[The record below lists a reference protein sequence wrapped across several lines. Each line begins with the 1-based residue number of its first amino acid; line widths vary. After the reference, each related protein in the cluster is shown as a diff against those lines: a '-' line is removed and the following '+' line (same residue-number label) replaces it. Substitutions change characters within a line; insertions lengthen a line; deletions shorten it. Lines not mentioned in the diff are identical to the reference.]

1 MSDILQIIELF
12 FLVLLGAQAAYSLVF
27 ALASLLRHRGPKNPN
42 PTELKSFTLLFPAYK
57 EDAIILNSAQQA
69 LALNYPAEK
78 LRVIIGSD
86 QMKDETVAKLRDA
99 NIDVVVMNFDHS
111 TKSKNL
117 LAQVEHAKADFWP
130 DYFIVMD
137 ADNKMP
143 ADTLIEI
150 NKCLNDDFKVYQT
163 HRTAKNDNTKMAV
176 LDGITEEIS
185 NSIFRKGHRNLG
197 FSCSLIGSGMVFE
210 STFLKE
216 ALEGIN
222 KDSAVEDK
230 LLEFYILGRK
240 EKIAYLEDIY
250 VYDEK
255 VASGKNFSNQRK
267 RWIAGQ
273 IHAFRSHIGPGIIK
287 LLSGNVD
294 FFDKAIQMGLIPKLL
309 FAFVLAIAAGLSF
322 LLQGSEYWYYLLGAY
337 AFALLISIP
346 RRYFVLKNLALFIE
360 IPKAIFFMLLAV
372 LRIRKNQSV
381 KQFEHTEKTFVEK
394 ED

>member
-1 MSDILQIIELF
+1 MSDLLKIVEIV
-12 FLVLLGAQAAYSLVF
+12 FLVVLGAQALYSVVF
-27 ALASLLRHRGPKNPN
+27 ALASLLKHRSPKNPN
-42 PTELKSFTLLFPAYK
+42 PSELKSFTLLFPAFK

-69 LALNYPAEK
+69 LALNYPTDK

-86 QMKDETVAKLRDA
+86 QMKEETVAQLRAA

-117 LAQVEHAKADFWP
+117 LAQLEHAKKDFWP

-143 ADTLIEI
+143 ANTLQEI

-163 HRTAKNDNTKMAV
+163 HRTAKNDNTKLAV

-197 FSCSLIGSGMVFE
+197 FSCSLIGSGMVFQ
-210 STFLKE
+210 SDFLQD

-255 VASGKNFSNQRK
+255 VATGKNFSNQRK

-273 IHAFRSHIGPGIIK
+273 IHAFRSHIGPGLLK
-287 LLSGNVD
+287 LVGGNVD
-294 FFDKAIQMGLIPKLL
+294 YFDKALQMGLIPKLL
-309 FAFVLAIAAGLSF
+309 FAFVLVIAAGLSF
-322 LLQGSEYWYYLLGAY
+322 LLNGSEYWYYFLTAY
-337 AFALLISIP
+337 ALALLISVP
-346 RRYFVLKNLALFIE
+346 RRYFVVKNLALFIE

>member
-1 MSDILQIIELF
+1 MSIIFYYLELF
-12 FLVLLGAQAAYSLVF
+12 FLILLGAQALYSLVF
-27 ALASLLRHRGPKNPN
+27 AVASTFKHRSPVNPN
-42 PTELKSFTLLFPAYK
+42 PEQLKSFTLLFPAYM
-57 EDAIILNSAQQA
+57 EDAIILNSAKQA
-69 LALNYPAEK
+69 LALNYPSDK

-86 QMKDETVAKLRDA
+86 QMKEETVAQLRSE

-117 LAQVEHAKADFWP
+117 LSQVQHAKEDFWP

-143 ADTLIEI
+143 PDTLLEI
-150 NKCLNDDFKVYQT
+150 NKCVNDDFKVYQT
-163 HRTAKNDNTKMAV
+163 HRTAKNSNTKLAV

-197 FSCSLIGSGMVFE
+197 FSCSLIGSGMVFD
-210 STFLKE
+210 SNFLEE

-230 LLEFYILGRK
+230 LLEFYILERE

-273 IHAFRSHIGPGIIK
+273 IDAFRSHIGPGIGK
-287 LLSGNVD
+287 LLRGNVD
-294 FFDKAIQMGLIPKLL
+294 FFDKAFQMGLIPKLL
-309 FAFVLAIAAGLSF
+309 FAFVLALAAGLSL
-322 LLQGSEYWYYLLGAY
+322 LLQGSVYWFYLLGAY
-337 AFALLISIP
+337 AFALLISVP
-346 RRYFVLKNLALFIE
+346 RRYYVLKNLALFIE

>member
-1 MSDILQIIELF
+1 MSEILNIIELF
-12 FLVLLGAQAAYSLVF
+12 FLILLGAQALYSVVF
-27 ALASLLRHRGPKNPN
+27 ALASLLKHRGPKNPD
-42 PTELKSFTLLFPAYK
+42 PSQLKSFTLLFPAYK

-69 LALNYPAEK
+69 LALNYPAAK

-86 QMKDETVAKLRDA
+86 QMKEETVAKLRAA

-117 LAQVEHAKADFWP
+117 LAQVEHAKANYWP
-130 DYFIVMD
+130 DYFIIMD
-137 ADNKMP
+137 ADNKMLP
-143 ADTLIEI
+143 DTLQEI

-210 STFLKE
+210 ANFLKD

-255 VASGKNFSNQRK
+255 IASGKNFSNQRK

-273 IHAFRSHIGPGIIK
+273 IHAFRSHVGPGIIK
-287 LLSGNVD
+287 LFSGNFD
-294 FFDKAIQMGLIPKLL
+294 YFDKALQMGLIPKLL
-309 FAFVLAIAAGLSF
+309 FAFLLAIAAVLSF
-322 LLQGSEYWYYLLGAY
+322 VLEGSEYWYYLLGAY
-337 AFALLISIP
+337 AFALLISVP
-346 RRYFVLKNLALFIE
+346 RRYFVVKNLALFIE

>member
-1 MSDILQIIELF
+1 MSDLLKIVELIL
-12 FLVLLGAQAAYSLVF
+12 LVVLGAQALYSIVF
-27 ALASLLRHRGPKNPN
+27 ALASLLKHRSPTNPN
-42 PTELKSFTLLFPAYK
+42 PSELKSFTLLFPAYK
-57 EDAIILNSAQQA
+57 EDAIIFNSAQQA
-69 LALNYPAEK
+69 LALNYPADK

-86 QMKDETVAKLRDA
+86 QMKEETVAQLKAA

-117 LAQVEHAKADFWP
+117 LAQLEHAKKDFWP

-143 ADTLIEI
+143 SNTLQEI
-150 NKCLNDDFKVYQT
+150 NKCLNNDFKVYQT

-176 LDGITEEIS
+176 LDGLTEEIS

-210 STFLKE
+210 SNFLKD

-255 VASGKNFSNQRK
+255 VATGKNFSNQRK

-273 IHAFRSHIGPGIIK
+273 IHAFRSHIGPGLVK
-287 LLSGNVD
+287 LFQGNLD
-294 FFDKAIQMGLIPKLL
+294 YFDKALQMGLIPKLL
-309 FAFVLAIAAGLSF
+309 FAFVLVIAAALS
-322 LLQGSEYWYYLLGAY
+322 LLLNGSEAWYYFLAAY
-337 AFALLISIP
+337 ALALLISVP
-346 RRYFVLKNLALFIE
+346 RRYFVLKNLALFVE

-381 KQFEHTEKTFVEK
+381 KQFEHTEKSFVEK

>member
-1 MSDILQIIELF
+1 MSEFLKIIELV
-12 FLVLLGAQAAYSLVF
+12 FLIVLGAQALYSVVF
-27 ALASLLRHRGPKNPN
+27 ALASLLKHRSPKNPN
-42 PTELKSFTLLFPAYK
+42 PAELKSFTLLFPAYK

-69 LALNYPAEK
+69 LALNYPADK

-86 QMKDETVAKLRDA
+86 QMKEETVAQLRAA

-117 LAQVEHAKADFWP
+117 LAQLEHAKEDFWP

-143 ADTLIEI
+143 ANTLQEI
-150 NKCLNDDFKVYQT
+150 NKCINDDFKVYQI

-210 STFLKE
+210 SNFLQD

-255 VASGKNFSNQRK
+255 VATGKNFSNQRK

-287 LLSGNVD
+287 LLKGNVD
-294 FFDKAIQMGLIPKLL
+294 YFDKALQMGLIPKLL
-309 FAFVLAIAAGLSF
+309 FAFVLVIAATLSF
-322 LLQGSEYWYYLLGAY
+322 LLKGSELWYYFLGAY
-337 AFALLISIP
+337 ALALIISVP

-381 KQFEHTEKTFVEK
+381 KQFEHTEKTFVDK

>member
-1 MSDILQIIELF
+1 MSDLLKYLEIV
-12 FLVLLGAQAAYSLVF
+12 FLLVLGAQALYSVVF
-27 ALASLLRHRGPKNPN
+27 ALASLLKHQSPKNPE
-42 PTELKSFTLLFPAYK
+42 PTQLKSFTLLFPAFK

-69 LALNYPAEK
+69 LALNYPADK

-86 QMKDETVAKLRDA
+86 QMKEETVAQLRAA

-117 LAQVEHAKADFWP
+117 LAQLEHAQKDFWP

-143 ADTLIEI
+143 ANTLLEI

-163 HRTAKNDNTKMAV
+163 HRTAKNANTKMAV

-197 FSCSLIGSGMVFE
+197 FSCSLIGSGMVFQ
-210 STFLKE
+210 SDFLKD

-230 LLEFYILGRK
+230 LLEFYILGRE

-255 VASGKNFSNQRK
+255 VATGKNFSNQRK

-273 IHAFRSHIGPGIIK
+273 IHAFRSHIGPGILK
-287 LLSGNVD
+287 LLRGNVD
-294 FFDKAIQMGLIPKLL
+294 YFDKALQMGLIPKLL
-309 FAFVLAIAAGLSF
+309 FAFVLVIAAALSF
-322 LLQGSEYWYYLLGAY
+322 LFNGSEYWYYFLAAY
-337 AFALLISIP
+337 AMALLISIP
-346 RRYFVLKNLALFIE
+346 RRYYVVQNLALFIE

-394 ED
+394 DN

>member
-1 MSDILQIIELF
+1 MSIIFYYLELF
-12 FLVLLGAQAAYSLVF
+12 FLILLGAQALYSLVF
-27 ALASLLRHRGPKNPN
+27 AVASTFKHRSPVNPN
-42 PTELKSFTLLFPAYK
+42 PEQLKSFTLLFPAYM
-57 EDAIILNSAQQA
+57 EDAIILNSAKQA
-69 LALNYPAEK
+69 LALNYPSDK

-86 QMKDETVAKLRDA
+86 QMKEETVAQLRSE

-117 LAQVEHAKADFWP
+117 LSQVQHAKEDFWP

-143 ADTLIEI
+143 PDTLLEI
-150 NKCLNDDFKVYQT
+150 NKCVNDDFKVYQT
-163 HRTAKNDNTKMAV
+163 HRTAKNSNTKLAV

-197 FSCSLIGSGMVFE
+197 FSCSLIGSGMVFD
-210 STFLKE
+210 SNFLEE

-230 LLEFYILGRK
+230 LLEFYILERE

-273 IHAFRSHIGPGIIK
+273 IDAFRSHIGPGIGK
-287 LLSGNVD
+287 LLRGNVD
-294 FFDKAIQMGLIPKLL
+294 FFDKALQMGLIPKLL
-309 FAFVLAIAAGLSF
+309 FAFVLALAAGLSL
-322 LLQGSEYWYYLLGAY
+322 LLQGSVYWFYLLGAY
-337 AFALLISIP
+337 AFALLISVP
-346 RRYFVLKNLALFIE
+346 RRYYVLKNLALFIE

>member
-1 MSDILQIIELF
+1 MSSILYYLELTFLIIF
-12 FLVLLGAQAAYSLVF
+12 GAQALYSLIF
-27 ALASLLRHRGPKNPN
+27 ALASLLKHRSPVNPN
-42 PTELKSFTLLFPAYK
+42 PQDLKSFTLLFPAYK
-57 EDAIILNSAQQA
+57 EDAIILNSAKQA
-69 LALNYPAEK
+69 LSLNYPAEN

-86 QMKDETVAKLRDA
+86 QMKEETVAKLRSE

-117 LAQVEHAKADFWP
+117 LAQVEHAKESFWP

-143 ADTLIEI
+143 EQTLHEI

-210 STFLKE
+210 ANFLKE

-287 LLSGNVD
+287 LLTGNVD
-294 FFDKAIQMGLIPKLL
+294 YFDKAIQMGLIPKLL
-309 FAFVLAIAAGLSF
+309 FAFVLALGVGLSF
-322 LLQGSEYWYYLLGAY
+322 LFNGSEYWYYLLGAY
-337 AFALLISIP
+337 AVALLISIP
-346 RRYFVLKNLALFIE
+346 RRYFVLKNLSLFIE
-360 IPKAIFFMLLAV
+360 IPKALFFMILAV

-394 ED
+394 E